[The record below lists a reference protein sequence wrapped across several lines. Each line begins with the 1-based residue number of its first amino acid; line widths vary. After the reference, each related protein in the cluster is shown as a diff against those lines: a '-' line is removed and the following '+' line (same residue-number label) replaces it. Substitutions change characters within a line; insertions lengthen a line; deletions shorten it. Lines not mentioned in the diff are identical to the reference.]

1 MKISNKYKIIALVFS
16 ISLWY
21 SCDIEEGQDLNGPQ
35 TSSISEGLSRPELP
49 QVVSGILADMRD
61 RLNTQRDAMSVVGRD
76 YWRHQSSDPRWT
88 GDLMTGVLDDN
99 AFYLTTPYAARY
111 AVVKE
116 CNLLLEGL
124 ESTTEAFTD
133 AEKAAIRGF
142 ANTMK
147 SYELLSVLTMLYQNG
162 IRTDVSDPENLGPF
176 ESYDNALTSIMGLLN
191 TAASDLQTGG
201 DVSPNT
207 LGVSYLEFNRAIA
220 ARVAAYQ
227 GDYSTVLTALSN
239 SFMDM
244 SGSMDI
250 GAYYQFST
258 AGGDEL
264 NQLFFAL
271 NSTGANARIAH
282 PDFINDAEPGDTR
295 VDKAVLRTSGPLN
308 IADLTPGTHDVYIY
322 KSSTDPVGMIRNE
335 ELILLYAEANMVSN
349 PSEAEAA
356 IDVVRAAAGLG
367 PVGAGN
373 VDVDQLLHER
383 RYSLFAEGH
392 RWVDLRRFDRL
403 NELVID
409 RTGDGIVTQFP
420 IPQNEGQ

>member
-1 MKISNKYKIIALVFS
+1 MTLIGLLVFG
-16 ISLWY
+16 
-21 SCDIEEGQDLNGPQ
+21 CTIEDGKDLNGPE
-35 TSSISEGLSRPELP
+35 TVSISEGVSRPELP

-61 RLNTQRDAMSVVGRD
+61 RLNTQIDVISVVGRD

-124 ESTTEAFTD
+124 ENTTTD
-133 AEKAAIRGF
+133 FSEAEKSAIRGF
-142 ANTMK
+142 ANTIK
-147 SYELLSVLTMLYQNG
+147 AHELLTVLNMLYQNG
-162 IRTDVSDPENLGPF
+162 IRTDVADPDNLGGF
-176 ESYDNALTSIMGLLN
+176 EGYDAALTTILGLLN
-191 TAASDLQTGG
+191 TAATDLATGG

-207 LGVSYLEFNRAIA
+207 LGVSYLEFNRALT

-227 GDYSTVLTALSN
+227 GNYSLVLSALDD
-239 SFMDM
+239 SFMDFAGDM
-244 SGSMDI
+244 YI
-250 GAYYQFST
+250 GAYYQFSA
-258 AGGDEL
+258 AGSDEL

-282 PDFINDAEPGDTR
+282 PDFVNSAEAGDNR
-295 VDKAVLRTSGPLN
+295 LDKVVLRTDGPLN

-322 KSSTDPVGMIRNE
+322 ESNTDPVAMIRNE
-335 ELILLYAEANMVSN
+335 ELILLYAEANMTDN
-349 PSEAEAA
+349 PGEAEMA
-356 IDVVRAAAGLG
+356 INVVRDAAGLG
-367 PVGAGN
+367 PVVPGS
-373 VDVDQLLHER
+373 VDEDRLLYER

-392 RWVDLRRFDRL
+392 RWIDLRRFDRL
-403 NELVID
+403 DELIID
-409 RTGDGIVTQFP
+409 RAGDNRVTQFP

>member
-1 MKISNKYKIIALVFS
+1 MKIAIRIKVLLMTIIGFLVFG
-16 ISLWY
+16 
-21 SCDIEEGQDLNGPQ
+21 CTIEDGKDLNGPE
-35 TSSISEGLSRPELP
+35 TASISEGVSRPELP

-61 RLNTQRDAMSVVGRD
+61 RLNTQIDVISVVGRD

-124 ESTTEAFTD
+124 ENTTTD
-133 AEKAAIRGF
+133 FSEAEKSAIRGF
-142 ANTMK
+142 ANTIK
-147 SYELLSVLTMLYQNG
+147 AHELLTVLNMLYQNG
-162 IRTDVSDPENLGPF
+162 IRTDVADPDNLGGF
-176 ESYDNALTSIMGLLN
+176 EGYDAALTTILGLLN
-191 TAASDLQTGG
+191 TAATDLATGG

-207 LGVSYLEFNRAIA
+207 LGVSYLEFNRALT

-227 GDYSTVLTALSN
+227 GNYSLVLSALDD
-239 SFMDM
+239 SFMDFAGDM
-244 SGSMDI
+244 YI
-250 GAYYQFST
+250 GAYYQFSA
-258 AGGDEL
+258 AGSDEL

-282 PDFINDAEPGDTR
+282 PDFVNSAEAGDNR
-295 VDKAVLRTSGPLN
+295 LDKAVLRTDGPLN

-322 KSSTDPVGMIRNE
+322 ESNTDPVAMIRNE
-335 ELILLYAEANMVSN
+335 ELILLYAEANMTDN
-349 PSEAEAA
+349 PGEAEMA
-356 IDVVRAAAGLG
+356 INVVRDAAGLG
-367 PVGAGN
+367 PVVPGS
-373 VDVDQLLHER
+373 VDEDRLLYER

-392 RWVDLRRFDRL
+392 RWIDLRRFNRL
-403 NELVID
+403 DELVID
-409 RTGDGIVTQFP
+409 RAGDNRVTQFP

>member
-1 MKISNKYKIIALVFS
+1 MKIAIRIKVLFMTIIGFLVFG
-16 ISLWY
+16 
-21 SCDIEEGQDLNGPQ
+21 CTIEDGKDLNGPE
-35 TSSISEGLSRPELP
+35 TASISEGVSRPELP

-61 RLNTQRDAMSVVGRD
+61 RLNTQVDVISVVGRD

-124 ESTTEAFTD
+124 ENTTTDFTEA
-133 AEKAAIRGF
+133 EKGAIRGF
-142 ANTMK
+142 ANTIK
-147 SYELLSVLTMLYQNG
+147 AHELLSVLNMLYQNG
-162 IRTDVSDPENLGPF
+162 IRTDVADPDNLGGF
-176 ESYDNALTSIMGLLN
+176 EGYDAALTSILGLLN
-191 TAASDLQTGG
+191 SAATDLATGG

-207 LGVSYLEFNRAIA
+207 LGVSYLEFNRALT

-227 GDYSTVLTALSN
+227 GNYALVLSALDD
-239 SFMDM
+239 SFMDFAGDM
-244 SGSMDI
+244 YL
-250 GAYYQFST
+250 GAYYQFSA
-258 AGGDEL
+258 AGSDEL

-282 PDFINDAEPGDTR
+282 PDFVNSAEAGDDR
-295 VDKAVLRTSGPLN
+295 LNKAVLRTDGPLN

-322 KSSTDPVGMIRNE
+322 ESNTDPVAMIRNE
-335 ELILLYAEANMVSN
+335 ELILLYAEANMVDD
-349 PSEAEAA
+349 PGEAEMA
-356 IDVVRAAAGLG
+356 INVVRNAAGLG
-367 PVGAGN
+367 PVVPGS
-373 VDVDQLLHER
+373 VDEDRLLYER

-392 RWVDLRRFDRL
+392 RWIDLRRFDRL
-403 NELVID
+403 DELVID
-409 RTGDGIVTQFP
+409 RAGDNRVTQFP

>member
-1 MKISNKYKIIALVFS
+1 MKIAIRIKVLLMTIIGFLVFG
-16 ISLWY
+16 
-21 SCDIEEGQDLNGPQ
+21 CTIEDGKDLNGPE
-35 TSSISEGLSRPELP
+35 TASISEGVSRPELP

-61 RLNTQRDAMSVVGRD
+61 RLNTQIDVISVVGRD

-124 ESTTEAFTD
+124 ENTTTD
-133 AEKAAIRGF
+133 FSEAEKSAIRGF
-142 ANTMK
+142 ANTIK
-147 SYELLSVLTMLYQNG
+147 AHELLTVLNMLYQNG
-162 IRTDVSDPENLGPF
+162 IRMDVADPDNLGGF
-176 ESYDNALTSIMGLLN
+176 EGYDAALTTILGLLN
-191 TAASDLQTGG
+191 TAATDLATGG

-207 LGVSYLEFNRAIA
+207 LGVSYLEFNRALT

-227 GDYSTVLTALSN
+227 GNYSLVLSALDD
-239 SFMDM
+239 SFMDFAGDM
-244 SGSMDI
+244 YI
-250 GAYYQFST
+250 GAYYQFSA
-258 AGGDEL
+258 AGSDEL

-282 PDFINDAEPGDTR
+282 PDFVNSAEAGDNR
-295 VDKAVLRTSGPLN
+295 LDKAVIRTDGPLN

-322 KSSTDPVGMIRNE
+322 ESNTDPVAMIRNE
-335 ELILLYAEANMVSN
+335 ELILLYAEANMTDN
-349 PSEAEAA
+349 PGEAEMA
-356 IDVVRAAAGLG
+356 INVVRDAAGLG
-367 PVGAGN
+367 PVVPGS
-373 VDVDQLLHER
+373 VDEDRLLYER

-392 RWVDLRRFDRL
+392 RWIDLRRFDRL
-403 NELVID
+403 DELVID
-409 RTGDGIVTQFP
+409 RAGDNRVTQFP

>member
-1 MKISNKYKIIALVFS
+1 MKIGIRIKVLLMTIIGFLVFG
-16 ISLWY
+16 
-21 SCDIEEGQDLNGPQ
+21 CTIEDGKDLNGPE
-35 TSSISEGLSRPELP
+35 TASISEGVSRPELP

-61 RLNTQRDAMSVVGRD
+61 RLNTQIDVISVVGRD

-124 ESTTEAFTD
+124 ENTTTD
-133 AEKAAIRGF
+133 FSEAEKSAIRGF
-142 ANTMK
+142 ANTIK
-147 SYELLSVLTMLYQNG
+147 AHELLTVLNMLYQNG
-162 IRTDVSDPENLGPF
+162 IRTDVADPDNLGGF
-176 ESYDNALTSIMGLLN
+176 EGYDAALTTILGLLN
-191 TAASDLQTGG
+191 SAATDLATGG

-207 LGVSYLEFNRAIA
+207 LGVSYLEFNRALT

-227 GDYSTVLTALSN
+227 GNYSLVLSALDD
-239 SFMDM
+239 SFMDFAGDM
-244 SGSMDI
+244 YI
-250 GAYYQFST
+250 GAYYQFSA
-258 AGGDEL
+258 AGSDEL

-282 PDFINDAEPGDTR
+282 PDFVNSAEAGDNR
-295 VDKAVLRTSGPLN
+295 LDKAVIRTDGPLN

-322 KSSTDPVGMIRNE
+322 ESNTDPVAMIRNE
-335 ELILLYAEANMVSN
+335 ELILLYAEANMTDN
-349 PSEAEAA
+349 PGEAEMA
-356 IDVVRAAAGLG
+356 INVVRDAAGLG
-367 PVGAGN
+367 PVVPGS
-373 VDVDQLLHER
+373 VDEDRLLYER

-392 RWVDLRRFDRL
+392 RWIDLRRFDRL
-403 NELVID
+403 DELVID
-409 RTGDGIVTQFP
+409 RAGDNRVTQFP